1 MLMSVGEIVLLPC
14 TNAAITV
21 LGFLKGS
28 RSLDFA
34 NDNFK
39 LFSTKTE
46 RRVADKFDSAN
57 R

>member
-39 LFSTKTE
+39 LFSTNKAHKNGKE
-46 RRVADKFDSAN
+46 GS
-57 R
+57 